1 MVAKEFVMVR
11 YIHYSWSLPKQLEG
25 LRKAGKKAELAAG
38 KCETILNDISKY
50 GCQRETVLC
59 QRTRKG
65 ELRIKNCVKYDLGG
79 GYRLVTIRVDC
90 HLFIT
95 FVGSH
100 DDTDQWI
107 EHHRYDTFVP
117 RKLLYRCEERV
128 AQSDIVEIS
137 DSEPQ
142 MIDDMNDE
150 YEDQLSARLDE
161 AQLKSVFQGLFAI
174 SPLATDK
181 TDSVMAA
188 KGATAR
194 VHSTS
199 AIR

>member
-1 MVAKEFVMVR
+1 MVAKEFIMIQ
-11 YIHYSWSLPKQLEG
+11 YIHYSWSLEKQLEG
-25 LRKAGKKAELAAG
+25 LRKAGKKAELAAS
-38 KCETILNDISKY
+38 KCETILHDISKY
-50 GCQRETVLC
+50 GCQCETVLC
-59 QRTRKG
+59 QRTRNG

-90 HLFIT
+90 HLFIP
-95 FVGSH
+95 FIGSH

-128 AQSDIVEIS
+128 AQSDLAEKS
-137 DSEPQ
+137 HSEPQ
-142 MIDDMNDE
+142 MVDDLGDE
-150 YEDQLSARLDE
+150 YEDQLIARLDE
-161 AQLKSVFQGLFAI
+161 GQLKSIFQGLFMN

-181 TDSVMAA
+181 TDSAMAA
-188 KGATAR
+188 KGPTAR

>member
-1 MVAKEFVMVR
+1 MIR
-11 YIHYSWSLPKQLEG
+11 YIHCSWSLEKQLGG

-38 KCETILNDISKY
+38 KCETILREIRQN
-50 GCQRETVLC
+50 GCQCATVLC
-59 QRTRKG
+59 QRTRNG

-90 HLFIT
+90 HLFIP

-128 AQSDIVEIS
+128 AQSDIAGIS
-137 DSEPQ
+137 HSEPP
-142 MIDDMNDE
+142 MVDDLDDE
-150 YEDQLSARLDE
+150 YEEQLIARLDE
-161 AQLKSVFQGLFAI
+161 GQLKSIFQGLFMN

-181 TDSVMAA
+181 TDGVMAA
-188 KGATAR
+188 KGAAGR

>member
-1 MVAKEFVMVR
+1 MIR
-11 YIHYSWSLPKQLEG
+11 YIHYSWSLPKQLGG

-38 KCETILNDISKY
+38 KCEIILNEVRQN
-50 GCQRETVLC
+50 GCQCEKVLC
-59 QRTRKG
+59 QRTRNG

-90 HLFIT
+90 HLFIP

-107 EHHRYDTFVP
+107 EHHRCDTFVP

-128 AQSDIVEIS
+128 AQSDLAERS
-137 DSEPQ
+137 HSEPQ
-142 MIDDMNDE
+142 MVDDLGNE
-150 YEDQLSARLDE
+150 YEDQLIARLDE
-161 AQLKSVFQGLFAI
+161 GQLKSIFHGLFMNP
-174 SPLATDK
+174 PLTTDK
-181 TDSVMAA
+181 TDGVMAA
-188 KGATAR
+188 KGAIAS

-199 AIR
+199 ATR

>member
-1 MVAKEFVMVR
+1 MIR
-11 YIHYSWSLPKQLEG
+11 YVHYSWSLEKQLEG

-38 KCETILNDISKY
+38 KCATILNEIKHY
-50 GCQRETVLC
+50 GCQCETVLS

-107 EHHRYDTFVP
+107 EHHRYDTFIP

-128 AQSDIVEIS
+128 AQSDVAKVS
-137 DSEPQ
+137 HYEPQ
-142 MIDDMNDE
+142 MADDMNDE
-150 YEDQLSARLDE
+150 YEDQLNARLDE
-161 AQLKSVFQGLFAI
+161 TQLKSIFQGLFAT

-181 TDSVMAA
+181 TDGVLAA
-188 KGATAR
+188 KGATGR
-194 VHSTS
+194 VH
-199 AIR
+199 IR

>member
-1 MVAKEFVMVR
+1 MIR
-11 YIHYSWSLPKQLEG
+11 YIHYSWSLEKQLGG
-25 LRKAGKKAELAAG
+25 LRRAGKKAELAAS
-38 KCETILNDISKY
+38 KCETVFSDIRRY
-50 GCQRETVLC
+50 GCQGETVLR
-59 QRTRKG
+59 QRTRNG

-79 GYRLVTIRVDC
+79 GYRLVTIRVNC
-90 HLFIT
+90 HLLIT

-117 RKLLYRCEERV
+117 SKLLYRCEERV
-128 AQSDIVEIS
+128 AQSDIAERS
-137 DSEPQ
+137 DCEPLVV
-142 MIDDMNDE
+142 DDIGDE

-161 AQLKSVFQGLFAI
+161 SQLKSIFQGLFMNP
-174 SPLATDK
+174 PLALDRTDSAMEAKVATDK
-181 TDSVMAA
+181 
-188 KGATAR
+188 